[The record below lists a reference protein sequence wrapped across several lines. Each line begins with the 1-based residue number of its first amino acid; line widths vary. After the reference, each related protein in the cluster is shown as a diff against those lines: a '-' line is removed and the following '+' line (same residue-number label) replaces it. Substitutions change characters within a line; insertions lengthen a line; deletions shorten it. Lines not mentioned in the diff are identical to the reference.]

1 MNRRHLLG
9 HAVRETAAARL
20 KLRSGRAVTQPSLLR
35 VRRHDPCAAR
45 ERHDTTLHGGVEDW
59 TGDITGRGTY
69 SYDRKV
75 NLSTGASVPA
85 GGPCT
90 RGGTRMT

>member
-1 MNRRHLLG
+1 MPYEKPPLHVSSFVQVALSLNHLCCG
-9 HAVRETAAARL
+9 CV
-20 KLRSGRAVTQPSLLR
+20 V
-35 VRRHDPCAAR
+35 HDPCAAR